1 MSARAIGIDIGT
13 SGVRAIAVEA
23 GGRACGGGSATLP
36 DGEARRDPRAWW
48 AAVEAALGQLRAVV
62 ELSQV
67 RAVAVDGTSGT
78 MLAVDAGGE
87 PVAPPLMYGDACTDD
102 AILARIEAHAP
113 AASAARGRTSALAR
127 VLQLQEAA
135 GAVMVLHQAD
145 WVAGRLSGRLGVSDE
160 NNALKTGYDPLERCW
175 PEWIAATGARME
187 MLPQVLEPGAP
198 VGPVGPLGRALGLPG
213 EAMLMAGTTDG
224 CASFLAT
231 GASKVGEGVT
241 ALGSTLVI
249 KLLSDRP
256 ISAPQ
261 YGVYSH
267 RIGGNWLAGG
277 ASNTGG
283 NVIAHLFAR
292 ERLDHLT
299 AAIDPDRPTGLDYY
313 PLVKPGERFPIN
325 DPGLLPR
332 LEPRPKDEETF
343 FQAVLEGIA
352 KVEHMGYARLTE
364 LGGPKLVSVRT
375 VGGGAAN
382 AGWARIRERL
392 IGAPFLPAASE
403 EAAQGTARLAL
414 RGLEQLE
421 GTA

>member
-1 MSARAIGIDIGT
+1 MEARA
-13 SGVRAIAVEA
+13 R
-23 GGRACGGGSATLP
+23 
-36 DGEARRDPRAWW
+36 
-48 AAVEAALGQLRAVV
+48 
-62 ELSQV
+62 
-67 RAVAVDGTSGT
+67 
-78 MLAVDAGGE
+78 
-87 PVAPPLMYGDACTDD
+87 
-102 AILARIEAHAP
+102 

-299 AAIDPDRPTGLDYY
+299 AAIDPDRPTG
-313 PLVKPGERFPIN
+313 
-325 DPGLLPR
+325 
-332 LEPRPKDEETF
+332 
-343 FQAVLEGIA
+343 
-352 KVEHMGYARLTE
+352 
-364 LGGPKLVSVRT
+364 
-375 VGGGAAN
+375 
-382 AGWARIRERL
+382 
-392 IGAPFLPAASE
+392 
-403 EAAQGTARLAL
+403 
-414 RGLEQLE
+414 
-421 GTA
+421 